1 MDNTIKTI
9 DMEKDEWLKARIPY
23 LGASEVAVTL
33 GLNPYR
39 TAFDLWRE
47 KIQDPTFQPFTGNE
61 FTTWGNRLEDAIAQ
75 GFAEDYNF
83 KIRKDNKIRIHD
95 NGILSCSLD
104 RVISKD
110 DKHNTPGILEIKN
123 MSQWA
128 YDKMLKDKNEIPLM
142 YYAQHQQQFGITGY
156 EWGYFVMLVGG
167 NNMIVKEM
175 VPDPEYIEKQNA
187 TAVEWWYNYV
197 AEKIPPPY
205 VVKDLTDPEATTLGE
220 TIKIVDQKFFQ
231 DVYDRYQKVAKQMKG
246 LTKIKDDLKDLL
258 IEELSTNTKLEYMGS
273 TICNWSEYKMFDSQQ
288 LKKDKPDLYS
298 AYQNKVIRKFNI
310 KEFVYED
317 KESA

>member
-1 MDNTIKTI
+1 MENTIKTI
-9 DMEKDEWLKARIPY
+9 DMEKDEWLKARLPY

-39 TAFDLWRE
+39 TSYDLWRE
-47 KIQDPTFQPFTGNE
+47 KIQDPTYQPFTGNE

-75 GFAEDYNF
+75 GFAEDYF
-83 KIRKDNKIRIHD
+83 MKIRKDNKIRIHE

-104 RVISKD
+104 RVITKVS
-110 DKHNTPGILEIKN
+110 DKETPGILEIKN
-123 MSQWA
+123 MSSYA

-187 TAVEWWYNYV
+187 EACSWWNDYV
-197 AEKIPPPY
+197 VAKIPPPY
-205 VVKDLTDPEATTLGE
+205 VVMDLTNPEATALEE
-220 TIKIVDQKFFQ
+220 TVKVVDQKFFT
-231 DVYDRYQKVAKQMKG
+231 DVYNKYQSTSKIIKD
-246 LTKIKDDLKDLL
+246 LTKVKDDLKDLL
-258 IEELSTNTKLEYMGS
+258 IEELGTCKKLEYMGS

-288 LKKDKPDLYS
+288 LKKDKPDLYA
-298 AYQNKVIRKFNI
+298 AYQNKPVRKFNV
-310 KEFVYED
+310 KEFTYED